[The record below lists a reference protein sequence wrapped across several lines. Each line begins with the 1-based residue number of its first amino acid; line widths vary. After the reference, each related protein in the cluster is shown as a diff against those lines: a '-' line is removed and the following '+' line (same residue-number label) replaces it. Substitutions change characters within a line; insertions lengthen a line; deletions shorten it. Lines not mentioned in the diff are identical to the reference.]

1 MSKKTDFLSVC
12 RTLLVAVYGIV
23 IAAVANSYLWVKND
37 LSLLYFAVP
46 LFLFISVF
54 SGGVLL
60 KTARFRLRVCAHG
73 ASVLKSF
80 LIAAVFSVVFH
91 IVMAFRFFTSNL
103 WQEWLW
109 SALVCIGVLALYF
122 WNGILS
128 VYLFSVQMG
137 IKQRVLGALFGMVPI
152 INLIL
157 LGRIIITVEKEI
169 RFETEKEKLNKSRRD
184 ERLCETRYPILLVHG
199 VFFRDIKYFNYWG
212 RVPKELQLNGATV
225 FYGNHA
231 SASSVASSA
240 EELSV
245 RIKEILRETGAEKVN
260 IVAHSKGGLDCRY
273 AISQLGMAPYVASLT
288 TVNTPHKGCV
298 FADELL
304 TRIPIDLQT
313 KVANAYNKTLRKLGE
328 PQADFL
334 AAVNDLT
341 AKSCKER
348 EPMMQVPAG
357 VYCQSVGSVMPR
369 HSGGKFP
376 LNLSYHLVKYFDGA
390 NDGLVSVDSFRW
402 GENFTLL
409 TPTGK
414 RGISHGDMIDL
425 NRENIEG
432 FDVREFYVSLING
445 LKKKGY

>member
-1 MSKKTDFLSVC
+1 
-12 RTLLVAVYGIV
+12 
-23 IAAVANSYLWVKND
+23 
-37 LSLLYFAVP
+37 
-46 LFLFISVF
+46 
-54 SGGVLL
+54 
-60 KTARFRLRVCAHG
+60 
-73 ASVLKSF
+73 
-80 LIAAVFSVVFH
+80 
-91 IVMAFRFFTSNL
+91 
-103 WQEWLW
+103 
-109 SALVCIGVLALYF
+109 
-122 WNGILS
+122 
-128 VYLFSVQMG
+128 
-137 IKQRVLGALFGMVPI
+137 MVPI

-212 RVPKELQLNGATV
+212 RVPKELQINGATV

-273 AISQLGMAPYVASLT
+273 ALSQLGMAPYVASLT

-313 KVANAYNKTLRKLGE
+313 KVANAYNKTLRKLCE

-348 EPMMQVPAG
+348 EPMMEVPAG